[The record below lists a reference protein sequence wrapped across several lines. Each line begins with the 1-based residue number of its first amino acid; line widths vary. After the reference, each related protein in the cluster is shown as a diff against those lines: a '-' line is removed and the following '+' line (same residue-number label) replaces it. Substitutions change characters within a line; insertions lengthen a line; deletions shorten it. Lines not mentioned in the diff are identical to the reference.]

1 MEKDGWTYRIPN
13 SVLNTADMLL
23 QLLEEFFSFFSTK
36 ASERRQLH
44 IDLIGQ
50 IIRADGEPNIIPPL
64 V

>member
-1 MEKDGWTYRIPN
+1 
-13 SVLNTADMLL
+13 MLL